1 MVNKTF
7 LPPGPLPEKL
17 PNHLIF
23 LPFPNWHGF
32 R

>member
-7 LPPGPLPEKL
+7 LPPGWRLRKAANPFTNL
-17 PNHLIF
+17 HF
-23 LPFPNWHGF
+23 LNWHGF

>member
-7 LPPGPLPEKL
+7 LPPARLPSEQVKR
-17 PNHLIF
+17 LIF
-23 LPFPNWHGF
+23 LHFLNWHGF